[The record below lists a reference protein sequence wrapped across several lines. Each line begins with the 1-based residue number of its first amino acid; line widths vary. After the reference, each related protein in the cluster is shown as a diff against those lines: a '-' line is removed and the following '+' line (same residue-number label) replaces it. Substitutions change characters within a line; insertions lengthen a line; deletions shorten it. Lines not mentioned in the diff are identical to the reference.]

1 MTSFENKISTASL
14 YEPDKTNMILKLSKL
29 YREFPAQI

>member
-1 MTSFENKISTASL
+1 MTNFEKKITTTSL

-29 YREFPAQI
+29 YRSFPAQI